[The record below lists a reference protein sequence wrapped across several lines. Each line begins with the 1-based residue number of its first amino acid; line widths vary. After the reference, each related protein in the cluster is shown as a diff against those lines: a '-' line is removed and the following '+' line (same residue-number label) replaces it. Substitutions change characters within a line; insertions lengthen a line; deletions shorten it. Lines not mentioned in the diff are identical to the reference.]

1 MSMNRLLTAVRAL
14 ATAGLLAAPLAHA
27 VVPDPSFGLSGK
39 ATVNFDLGGNN
50 SDRAVRLLRLADGR
64 YIVVGE
70 AQSAAGLRVAIA
82 RLNSDGTL
90 DTTFDGDGRLTV
102 DACMNQVVDAALDGL
117 GRILVLGNTIDC
129 AAAGVRDGRLL
140 RLNPNGTLDGTF
152 AGGGQTS
159 LRFSTVTAADDLAG
173 ALVLRSNGEILVGG
187 GALSVDGRSD
197 AVLRLNESG
206 GLIARLNGQAIG
218 GADLRVVAGL
228 AISDGGALWL
238 VRRTGASLALGS
250 AYFWR
255 LDANLANF
263 SGYGTGGHKGIVS
276 GGPEIGCGT
285 QFEHIPTAVVTT
297 PGRFRAFGHAL
308 VNGVARS
315 WYASVD
321 DAAGGT
327 GLRIRCLTGSI
338 GQDVYVLA
346 AAPGVSVSDGNLQLG
361 AICGAFNACLLRA
374 RVLAT
379 DPEFIEI
386 DPRFNGGQPL
396 IASFPAAP
404 GQTPAGG
411 AVSAMRQNASGQTV
425 IAGWRRWNTA
435 GDDDFALARF
445 RDEGLHANG
454 FESP

>member
-1 MSMNRLLTAVRAL
+1 MNRLLTAVRAL
-14 ATAGLLAAPLAHA
+14 ATAVLLAASLAHA
-27 VVPDPSFGLSGK
+27 EVPDPGFGLAGK

-129 AAAGVRDGRLL
+129 ATAGVRDGRLL
-140 RLNPNGTLDGTF
+140 RLNPNGTLDSNF

-159 LRFSTVTAADDLAG
+159 LRFSAVTAADDLAG

-197 AVLRLNESG
+197 AVLQLNASG
-206 GLIARLNGQAIG
+206 GLIARLNGLAIG

-228 AISDGGALWL
+228 ATSDGGALWL
-238 VRRTGASLALGS
+238 VRRTDASLALGS

-255 LDANLANF
+255 MDANLANF

-276 GGPEIGCGT
+276 GGPETGCGT
-285 QFEHIPTAVVTT
+285 QFEHVPTAVVAT

-321 DAAGGT
+321 DAVGGT
-327 GLRIRCLTGSI
+327 GLRIRCLTASI

-374 RVLAT
+374 RVLAN

-396 IASFPAAP
+396 IASFPAAS